1 MRIDEITDFVMIVFM
16 SILFLPV
23 FYLNFNTKKFI
34 GYNIIGFNSVFY
46 TLHLLIL
53 IRRPVVFV
61 SRPMLYAYLYYF
73 IFFVYSVSGFF
84 DTSNMW
90 FWHYQ
95 KPVYVATLIYTYYY
109 IRQDYRGFATIVS
122 WALAFITMSAI
133 LNIIQLHRYP
143 DAARFMFMG
152 ARSQGYIA
160 LEEFYTR
167 IGVAGYVFTNGVT
180 YLVPVAIGLFKYGH
194 SKLVSNFGL
203 IFTILIAY
211 SVLLSSIT
219 APILVVAMGI
229 IISIMGRVRLK
240 ASLFILFVFSIMLTA
255 VPKTFYA
262 NIFYYASYTVKNK
275 DVAVRL
281 KDIGT
286 SIESGIDVNDPE
298 TSMDNRAERI
308 PRNISRFLESPLVGN
323 APEKVGDEHNFHT
336 FWFYYFAQ
344 FGLVG
349 GIPLLIA
356 LFSNIRRNLPLIGS
370 EFQFYYLTSVL
381 MFFILGILKGFANN
395 MMIYFMIITP
405 GICLLEKLRK
415 DRVESAVPVPL
426 TEPKHA

>member
-1 MRIDEITDFVMIVFM
+1 MRIDKLTDFVMIVFM

-23 FYLNFNTKKFI
+23 FYLNFNTKRYI
-34 GYNIIGFNSVFY
+34 GYNIIGFNSVFFA
-46 TLHLLIL
+46 LHMLI
-53 IRRPVVFV
+53 IVRKPVVFV
-61 SRPMLYAYLYYF
+61 SRPMLYVYLYYF
-73 IFFVYSVSGFF
+73 VFFVYGLSGSF

-95 KPVYVATLIYTYYY
+95 KPVYISTLIYTYYY
-109 IRQDYRGFATIVS
+109 YRNDYRGFAKIVA
-122 WALAFITMSAI
+122 WALAFITFSAA

-152 ARSQGYIA
+152 ARSEGYIA
-160 LEEFYTR
+160 LEEFYAR
-167 IGVAGYVFTNGVT
+167 IGVAGYLFTNGVT

-203 IFTILIAY
+203 VFAILISY

-219 APILVVAMGI
+219 APILVVAIGI
-229 IISIMGRVRLK
+229 LVSLMGRLRLK
-240 ASLFILFVFSIMLTA
+240 ASLIILLFAATMMMA

-262 NIFYYASYTVKNK
+262 NMFYYASYSVKSR
-275 DVAVRL
+275 DVAIRL
-281 KDIGT
+281 RDIGT

-323 APEKVGDEHNFHT
+323 APEKVGDEQNFHT

-349 GIPLLIA
+349 GMPLMIA
-356 LFSNIRRNLPLIGS
+356 LFSNIRRNLPLIGG

-405 GICLLEKLRK
+405 GICLLEKLKREA
-415 DRVESAVPVPL
+415 VESHAAIAL

>member
-1 MRIDEITDFVMIVFM
+1 MRIDKITDYVMILFM

-23 FYLNFNTKKFI
+23 FYLNFNTKQFI

-53 IRRPVVFV
+53 IRKPVVFV

-73 IFFVYSVSGFF
+73 IFFVYSVSGYF

-95 KPVYVATLIYTYYY
+95 KPVYISTLIYTYYY
-109 IRQDYRGFATIVS
+109 IRKDYKGFALIVS
-122 WALAFITMSAI
+122 WALAFITISAI

-180 YLVPVAIGLFKYGH
+180 YLVPVGIGLFKYGH
-194 SKLVSNFGL
+194 TRFLSNFGL
-203 IFTILIAY
+203 VFVILISY

-219 APILVVAMGI
+219 APILVVAIGI
-229 IISIMGRVRLK
+229 TISLMGRVRLK
-240 ASLFILFVFSIMLTA
+240 ASLFILFFFAIMLTA
-255 VPKTFYA
+255 IPKTFYA
-262 NIFYYASYTVKNK
+262 NMFYYASYTVKNK

-286 SIESGIDVNDPE
+286 SIETGIDVNDPE

-308 PRNISRFLESPLVGN
+308 PRNISRFMESPLVGN
-323 APEKVGDEHNFHT
+323 APEKVGDEQNFHT
-336 FWFYYFAQ
+336 FWLYYFAQ

-349 GIPLLIA
+349 GCP
-356 LFSNIRRNLPLIGS
+356 
-370 EFQFYYLTSVL
+370 
-381 MFFILGILKGFANN
+381 
-395 MMIYFMIITP
+395 
-405 GICLLEKLRK
+405 C
-415 DRVESAVPVPL
+415 
-426 TEPKHA
+426 